1 MGSLEYQLAGS
12 EEQLLKSLQFGLGDK
27 PSSNYITS
35 RRMTQFY
42 PSGASTFT
50 SNGVRVV
57 RITVSGEGWLDPST
71 ILLQFQLQNH
81 DANHPLGTF
90 TRLGKYGTPAVFF
103 DRVRVLSGAV
113 LEDVWAA
120 NRVEAML
127 QRLMPAAWLKEQ
139 QIDGYMLPNAGGSVN
154 VAPHGG
160 LTMQYKP
167 LSLGLISAG
176 KMWPIF
182 AAPLTFEWYL
192 ADSAECIGGIG
203 NALFSQN
210 WAIANVE
217 LKADILTL
225 DSALQ
230 SSFARILAEGKSLTI
245 PISCFH
251 TQYQMIPAMS
261 PTVSVAVVRSLT
273 RLKGV
278 LATFGA
284 GDTNPLWFPNPNEA
298 FHDSITAGAVSDSPF
313 NAIVSVGSKRY
324 PEKPCD
330 SLSWFAENLKKT
342 LAIWNSE
349 MRTMSI
355 SAQDYAYDSFIM
367 GFSTEKVPGAA
378 FTGLNTRAGDLVRL
392 EFNKLPGVA
401 TIYNWNNPLVHL
413 AVDRIWVT
421 LCADVILEIREGGVS
436 VFD

>member
-35 RRMTQFY
+35 RRLTQFY

-71 ILLQFQLQNH
+71 ILLQFQLQNL
-81 DANHPLGTF
+81 DGAHPLGNFTF
-90 TRLGKYGTPAVFF
+90 MAKYGTPAVFF

-127 QRLMPAAWLKEQ
+127 QRLMPAAWNREQ
-139 QIDGYMLPNAGGSVN
+139 RIDGYMLNDGGGAVN
-154 VAPHGG
+154 VAPNGG

-167 LSLGLISAG
+167 LSLGLIAAG

-192 ADSAECIGGIG
+192 ADSAECIGGLG
-203 NALFSQN
+203 LPAFSQN
-210 WAIANVE
+210 WALGNVE
-217 LKADILTL
+217 LKADVLTL

-230 SSFARILAEGKSLTI
+230 SSFARLLAEGKSLTI
-245 PISCFH
+245 PITCFH
-251 TQYQMIPAMS
+251 TQYQMIPALS
-261 PTVSVAVVRSLT
+261 PTVSVAIVRSLT

-284 GDTNPLWFPNPNEA
+284 GDTHPLYFPNPNQT
-298 FHDSITAGAVSDSPF
+298 FGNGIVAGAVSDSPF
-313 NAIVSVGSKRY
+313 NAIMSVGSKRY

-349 MRTMSI
+349 LRTMSI
-355 SAQDYAYDSFIM
+355 SAQEYASDSFIM
-367 GFSTEKVPGAA
+367 GFSTERVPGAA

-392 EFNKLPGVA
+392 EFNKLPNVA
-401 TIYNWNNPLVHL
+401 TVFNWNNPAVHL